1 MKYKLQIMKS
11 VNVDV
16 PQILT
21 SQNDLFLYFGESA
34 GSTTS
39 SDSTAPGARP
49 GEGKEEERHLTAST
63 AGMGWEIQFLKKWD
77 KLGEKVRL
85 PSGKLE

>member
-21 SQNDLFLYFGESA
+21 SQNDLFCISV
-34 GSTTS
+34 SRP
-39 SDSTAPGARP
+39 APRLHLTP
-49 GEGKEEERHLTAST
+49 RHLVHAQ
-63 AGMGWEIQFLKKWD
+63 AKEKK
-77 KLGEKVRL
+77 K
-85 PSGKLE
+85 SGT